1 MLCLGGFELYSRW
14 VPLSRG
20 LLKAP
25 LSTWKIIS
33 RGSRP
38 GKMAGNLS
46 HPGMKFETQS
56 SRKEG
61 ASEEM
66 LFIILFLFA
75 FSLND
80 FKTYFKIFVLLEV
93 TLCNWMVAH
102 LRAFWETRSFC
113 LIEKTNHEHRFFSEY
128 LFNQTDV
135 NNIPNTL
142 AFKCSE
148 RSCTVRMKNIGWLK
162 EKS

>member
-61 ASEEM
+61 ASDEM

-93 TLCNWMVAH
+93 TLCN
-102 LRAFWETRSFC
+102 
-113 LIEKTNHEHRFFSEY
+113 
-128 LFNQTDV
+128 
-135 NNIPNTL
+135 
-142 AFKCSE
+142 
-148 RSCTVRMKNIGWLK
+148 
-162 EKS
+162 

>member
-1 MLCLGGFELYSRW
+1 
-14 VPLSRG
+14 
-20 LLKAP
+20 
-25 LSTWKIIS
+25 
-33 RGSRP
+33 
-38 GKMAGNLS
+38 MAGNLS

-61 ASEEM
+61 ASDEM

-80 FKTYFKIFVLLEV
+80 FKTHFKIFVLLEV
-93 TLCNWMVAH
+93 TLCMVAH

-113 LIEKTNHEHRFFSEY
+113 LIEITNDEHRFSEY

-135 NNIPNTL
+135 NNIP
-142 AFKCSE
+142 
-148 RSCTVRMKNIGWLK
+148 
-162 EKS
+162 

>member
-1 MLCLGGFELYSRW
+1 MLCLRGFELYSRW

-20 LLKAP
+20 LLKEP

-61 ASEEM
+61 ASDEM
-66 LFIILFLFA
+66 LFILFSFRFLF
-75 FSLND
+75 
-80 FKTYFKIFVLLEV
+80 E
-93 TLCNWMVAH
+93 
-102 LRAFWETRSFC
+102 
-113 LIEKTNHEHRFFSEY
+113 RF
-128 LFNQTDV
+128 Q
-135 NNIPNTL
+135 NTL
-142 AFKCSE
+142 
-148 RSCTVRMKNIGWLK
+148 
-162 EKS
+162 